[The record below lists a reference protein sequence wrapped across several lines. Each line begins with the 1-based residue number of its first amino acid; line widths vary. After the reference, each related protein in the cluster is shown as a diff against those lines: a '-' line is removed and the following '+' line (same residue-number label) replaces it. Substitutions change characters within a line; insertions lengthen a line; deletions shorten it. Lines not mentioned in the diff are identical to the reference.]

1 MIYLCSPLLD
11 LLSGFLIFCC
21 YSQGC
26 NDCFCTGIIS
36 SISGGVIPG
45 DKMAKSKGVV
55 LWKCSHKN
63 FWYLWDWEM
72 ESLSPPINPSG
83 LFFLMNY
90 HKLSSLS
97 NTDLFI
103 NLFIL
108 SWRIICFTILCWF
121 LPYHFFVF
129 RFYLLYLLIWLC
141 QVLVSACGIFIGS
154 RWWALHWAFWLECA
168 GLVALWHVE
177 S

>member
-1 MIYLCSPLLD
+1 MGEDHTGAWIVKVQNYGGHLEAANHTYCPAPFFFPHNSWSIHTEWLFLFRCILFHVGAPWFIYVGLCWD

-55 LWKCSHKN
+55 LCKCSHKN
-63 FWYLWDWEM
+63 FLYLWDWEM

-83 LFFLMNY
+83 LFF
-90 HKLSSLS
+90 KWIS
-97 NTDLFI
+97 T
-103 NLFIL
+103 NLAAYQTLI
-108 SWRIICFTILCWF
+108 
-121 LPYHFFVF
+121 
-129 RFYLLYLLIWLC
+129 YLLIYLF
-141 QVLVSACGIFIGS
+141 LVEG
-154 RWWALHWAFWLECA
+154 
-168 GLVALWHVE
+168 
-177 S
+177 